1 MSTPEPPPLPGA
13 PPPEPSGASAG
24 TKSPAPAFANA
35 ARTTEPEPVDRDHR
49 ASTPAPASGPARI
62 SPPPGKPSA
71 ALLPAPVERDRR
83 AAARIPSDIRAQV
96 IDSEVIEMATPS
108 AEHGNAQAGIVTR
121 LRHLFHRRAGG
132 ELPGGW
138 WIMTEVEI
146 EFEPDQLFIP
156 DIIGWRRSASSGPP
170 TGRPMTTRPDWVC
183 EVISPSTASAD
194 LVKKLRVYQ
203 RSAVRYYWT
212 VDLVNETLTV
222 LRWTP
227 EGYLVTLTADRSE
240 EVRAEPFD
248 AVEIPVAVLFGD
260 DDDAEA

>member
-1 MSTPEPPPLPGA
+1 MSTLEPPPLPGA
-13 PPPEPSGASAG
+13 PPSEPSSASAG
-24 TKSPAPAFANA
+24 TKSPGPAAASA
-35 ARTTEPEPVDRDHR
+35 ARAPEPEPFERDHR
-49 ASTPAPASGPARI
+49 TSTPAPASGPARI
-62 SPPPGKPSA
+62 SP
-71 ALLPAPVERDRR
+71 LPVRASTSLAHTPVERDRR
-83 AAARIPSDIRAQV
+83 TAARVPADIRAQV

-138 WIMTEVEI
+138 WLMTEVEI

-156 DIIGWRRSASSGPP
+156 DVVGWRRSASSVPP
-170 TGRPMTTRPDWVC
+170 TGRPMTTLPDWVC

-227 EGYLVTLTADRSE
+227 EGYLVTLTAGRSE

-260 DDDAEA
+260 DDDDHV